1 MITGVMRSLS
11 SSSFSL
17 MMRTRAV
24 SPGRLRRIWLKR
36 SMCST
41 PMLLRM
47 WIAHFLPSVARSIP
61 TGHCLDPREILVLCF
76 VSSATSIFSRLV
88 YSWYLSRSYIDYA
101 CHLVMSSTGAS
112 WPVVA
117 GTYKVGDP
125 KAPVAVC
132 ALTSERLMDPLAGLP
147 EVAIAGIVYTA
158 NLGITRIILNVTTN
172 PSIRFLLICGKES
185 ALFQPGQSLVALA
198 ENGVDD
204 AKRIIGAAGY
214 DPVLPTIAP
223 DQVDQFRK
231 QVEILDW
238 TGEED
243 LQALEKR
250 VKSLSARNPGPFKTD
265 KTPTSRIAAGE
276 AFASIRPGGQ
286 REPLIYDPKGYFVIS
301 IDPDKKEIILRHYLP
316 DHTPAHE
323 MRGRGAT
330 SMLLG
335 LLRDGLVTQL
345 SHAGYLGEELAKA
358 QTALQFSLR
367 YDQDRPLRPRET
379 PAQPAAEG
387 TKTTTTGPP
396 KIPAV
401 PVLTLKQLGE
411 TAPGTLVDLFF
422 SVTDLPREQVLG
434 GVFLL
439 PDETGTNQAFPRT
452 SQRLE
457 VEWGPTSKLI
467 MGGADDLVVGAL
479 LRVVGKF
486 GENNLVHG
494 EQLVVLTRVAKVLG
508 Q

>member
-1 MITGVMRSLS
+1 
-11 SSSFSL
+11 
-17 MMRTRAV
+17 
-24 SPGRLRRIWLKR
+24 
-36 SMCST
+36 
-41 PMLLRM
+41 
-47 WIAHFLPSVARSIP
+47 
-61 TGHCLDPREILVLCF
+61 
-76 VSSATSIFSRLV
+76 
-88 YSWYLSRSYIDYA
+88 
-101 CHLVMSSTGAS
+101 MSSTGSS

-132 ALTSERLMDPLAGLP
+132 ALTSERLMDPLAVLP
-147 EVAIAGIVYTA
+147 GVAIAGIVYTA
-158 NLGITRIILNVTTN
+158 NLAIARIILNVPTN
-172 PSIRFLLICGKES
+172 PSIRFLLICGKDS

-198 ENGVDD
+198 EQGVDD
-204 AKRIIGAAGY
+204 AKRIIGSAGY
-214 DPVLPTIAP
+214 DPVLPTITP
-223 DQVDQFRK
+223 EQIDQFRK
-231 QVEILDW
+231 QVEVLDW

-243 LQALEKR
+243 LQALEER
-250 VKSLSARNPGPFKTD
+250 VKSLSARNPGTFKTD
-265 KTPTSRIAAGE
+265 KTLTSTSAAGE
-276 AFASIRPGGQ
+276 RFTSIRPGGQ
-286 REPLIYDPKGYFVIS
+286 REPLLYDPKGYFVIS
-301 IDPDKKEIILRHYLP
+301 IDPEQKEIILRHYLP
-316 DHTPAHE
+316 NHTPAHE

-330 SMLLG
+330 SMPLG

-358 QTALQFSLR
+358 QTALQFGLR

-379 PAQPAAEG
+379 PAQPVAEG
-387 TKTTTTGPP
+387 TKTTTPASA

-401 PVLTLKQLGE
+401 PVLTVKQLRE

-434 GVFLL
+434 GAFLL

-467 MGGADDLVVGAL
+467 MGGANDLVVGAL
-479 LRVVGKF
+479 LRVVGKYDQ
-486 GENNLVHG
+486 NSLVHG

>member
-1 MITGVMRSLS
+1 
-11 SSSFSL
+11 
-17 MMRTRAV
+17 
-24 SPGRLRRIWLKR
+24 
-36 SMCST
+36 
-41 PMLLRM
+41 
-47 WIAHFLPSVARSIP
+47 
-61 TGHCLDPREILVLCF
+61 
-76 VSSATSIFSRLV
+76 
-88 YSWYLSRSYIDYA
+88 
-101 CHLVMSSTGAS
+101 MSSTGSS

-147 EVAIAGIVYTA
+147 GVAIAGMVYTA

-204 AKRIIGAAGY
+204 AKRIIGAARY

-231 QVEILDW
+231 QVEVLDW

-243 LQALEKR
+243 LQALEER
-250 VKSLSARNPGPFKTD
+250 VQSLSARNPGPFKTD
-265 KTPTSRIAAGE
+265 RAPTSRIAVGE
-276 AFASIRPGGQ
+276 AFASIRPGGR

-301 IDPDKKEIILRHYLP
+301 IDPDQKEIIIRHYLP

-358 QTALQFSLR
+358 QTAIQFGLR
-367 YDQDRPLRPRET
+367 YDQDRPLRLRES
-379 PAQPAAEG
+379 PAAALPQTMGSE
-387 TKTTTTGPP
+387 KQSTTPIQVPP
-396 KIPAV
+396 KRSFV
-401 PVLTLKQLGE
+401 EVSTLKQLE
-411 TAPGTLVDLFF
+411 TIAPNTDVDLFL
-422 SVTDLPREQVLG
+422 SVTDLPREHVLG
-434 GVFLL
+434 GIFVE
-439 PDETGTNQAFPRT
+439 PDMTGASRVLRGT
-452 SQRLE
+452 SQRIE
-457 VEWGPTSKLI
+457 VEWTAASRFV
-467 MGGADDLVVGAL
+467 MGGAEDLVVGAI
-479 LRVVGKF
+479 LRVLGKF
-486 GENNLVHG
+486 YENNLVHG
-494 EQLVVLTRVAKVLG
+494 EQIIVLTRVEKLT
-508 Q
+508 